1 MAILEKE
8 RNEVMRLEEEL
19 QKVMGED
26 EEEERL
32 YNEMVKEYEEVS
44 KQEVILKAEIEQ
56 LRREVG
62 DDNASE
68 NKYKFILTTLHFNT

>member
-8 RNEVMRLEEEL
+8 RKASLEKEF

-32 YNEMVKEYEEVS
+32 YNEMVKEYNEVS
-44 KQEVILKAEIEQ
+44 QQEAIFKAEIEQ
-56 LRREVG
+56 LQREVG
-62 DDNASE
+62 DDDRR
-68 NKYKFILTTLHFNT
+68 

>member
-8 RNEVMRLEEEL
+8 RNEVMRLWEEL

-32 YNEMVKEYEEVS
+32 YNEMVKEYNEVS
-44 KQEVILKAEIEQ
+44 KQEAILKAEIEQ
-56 LRREVG
+56 LQREVG
-62 DDNASE
+62 DDDRR
-68 NKYKFILTTLHFNT
+68 

>member
-1 MAILEKE
+1 MAS
-8 RNEVMRLEEEL
+8 LEEEL

-56 LRREVG
+56 L
-62 DDNASE
+62 
-68 NKYKFILTTLHFNT
+68 